1 MKNVTFFTLSLLAM
15 LWGRSAWASAELA
28 QQKNCMS
35 CHNVA
40 RKVIGPSFK
49 DIAAKYADQTD
60 AVAKLTQKVRQG
72 GSGVWGAM
80 FMPAMQNANPAVSE
94 SEAKALVQWI
104 LLQK

>member
-1 MKNVTFFTLSLLAM
+1 MKNVIYFTLSLSAL
-15 LWGRSAWASAELA
+15 LSHPAWASAELA

-40 RKVIGPSFK
+40 RKVVGPAFK
-49 DIAAKYADQTD
+49 DVAAKYAGQAD
-60 AVAKLTQKVRQG
+60 AVEKLTQKVRQG

-94 SEAKALVQWI
+94 AEAKTLVQWI